1 MRHVLFALLMLAL
14 LAPTGCAAQE
24 QDVRTIIVASDTHF
38 ISPSLTDHGEYFMN
52 MVIGGDGKL
61 VMYCDELMDA
71 FVEQVIAAKPDC
83 LILSGDVTFNGAKQS
98 HIDLAKKLRPVYDAG
113 ISVYILPGNHDID
126 YGAAASFHGN
136 EYTLVDSVTQQ
147 EFETIHRDFG
157 FAQAVSRDPYS
168 LSYMAEP
175 FPGVRIL
182 MLDTNVPSATGTVT
196 GSTLVW
202 LEDAL
207 ASAQADGA
215 KVIAVTHQN
224 LYAHSSLLSNGFV
237 ITNAAKL
244 LKLYEQ
250 YGVSINFSG
259 HMHMQHTM
267 HTGDGGVPEIASSA
281 LSVAPCQYGVISITG
296 DKAQYHTKVVD
307 VAAWAK
313 SNGKTDENLLN
324 FAAFAESFF
333 KGVSPVHPAKTYAS
347 EEERAVSELIADINF
362 AYFSGRMHTLPSD
375 VSLLSDWLK
384 QPTFFSAYIASV
396 LADEAKDHTT
406 LSFSL

>member
-1 MRHVLFALLMLAL
+1 MRIFITLLAMLAAL
-14 LAPTGCAAQE
+14 SGAAYAQGS
-24 QDVRTIIVASDTHF
+24 DTHKIIIASDTHF

-71 FVEQVIAAKPDC
+71 FIEQVIAAKPDC
-83 LILSGDVTFNGAKQS
+83 LVLSGDVTFNGARQS
-98 HIDLAKKLRPVYDAG
+98 HIDLAKKLRLVYDTGIPVY
-113 ISVYILPGNHDID
+113 IMPGNHDID

-136 EYTLVDSVTQQ
+136 EYTLVDSVTQK
-147 EFETIHRDFG
+147 EFEAIHRDFG

-168 LSYMAEP
+168 LSYMVDP
-175 FPGVRIL
+175 IPGVRIL

-196 GSTLVW
+196 GSTFVW
-202 LEDAL
+202 LEEAL
-207 ASAQADGA
+207 ARAQADGV

-259 HMHMQHTM
+259 HMHMQHSM
-267 HTGDGGVPEIASSA
+267 HTQDGGVPEIASSA
-281 LSVAPCQYGVISITG
+281 LSVAPCQYGVITVTG
-296 DKAQYHTKVVD
+296 DRAQYHTEIVD

-313 SNGKTDENLLN
+313 ANGKTDENLLN

-333 KGVSPVHPAKTYAS
+333 KGASPLHPEKTYAS
-347 EEERAVSELIADINF
+347 DEERARSELIADINF
-362 AYFSGRMHTLPSD
+362 SYFSGRMDTLPGD
-375 VSLLSDWLK
+375 VSLLADWLK
-384 QPTFFSAYIASV
+384 RPTFFSAYIASV

-406 LSFSL
+406 LEFPL